1 MMPSPCV
8 TNQAAPLRSK
18 RIVPPDE
25 TALVSDR
32 FLGWVS
38 VPTCVNKESARVHDQ
53 KRPSGPAAKV
63 GNCPKHFP
71 DRALWNQCCPRE
83 RKYVPSTA
91 PQVHMVADSSA
102 ATVDGPSTGKFQS
115 VLIHRHRWPSNRARP
130 VSTAAQTV
138 PSRSMAKDLTVPM
151 GRPLSSA

>member
-32 FLGWVS
+32 FLGWVT
-38 VPTCVNKESARVHDQ
+38 VPTCVNKESDRVHDQ

-71 DRALWNQCCPRE
+71 DRALSNRCCPRE
-83 RKYVPSTA
+83 RKNVPSTA
-91 PQVHMVADSSA
+91 PQLHTVPDSSA
-102 ATVDGPSTGKFQS
+102 VTVDGPRTGKFQS
-115 VLIHRHRWPSNRARP
+115 ILFHPHRRPSNRARP
-130 VSTAAQTV
+130 ASAATQTV
-138 PSRSMAKDLTVPM
+138 PSRSMA
-151 GRPLSSA
+151 